1 MGIANHWAV
10 RYLVADNTGVGA
22 GLVSFLDK
30 ALPGRVMPFTFSRK
44 TKSQL
49 GWGFLALVETGRYR
63 EHKPIAN
70 NTQQEAFWRQV
81 EHCQCSVATGPE
93 RAIAWGVPDGTRDVK
108 TGQPVFDDLL
118 ISASLCWVLDQ
129 QQWGTAE
136 SHVVAAQDPL
146 LGMED
151 VY

>member
-1 MGIANHWAV
+1 M
-10 RYLVADNTGVGA
+10 
-22 GLVSFLDK
+22 
-30 ALPGRVMPFTFSRK
+30 
-44 TKSQL
+44 
-49 GWGFLALVETGRYR
+49 
-63 EHKPIAN
+63 
-70 NTQQEAFWRQV
+70 
-81 EHCQCSVATGPE
+81 ATGPE

-151 VY
+151 VYLAAALSLRALPPLRPAPAVPVVVNEREKKNAAHAGIAERRY